1 MSKKGLPNW
10 PRPEARIDLGKP
22 YEEDPHMSEF
32 RGPGTDTEE
41 RNKWIKAKDE
51 RMSGYAL
58 RMEEAKKQR
67 QQKRQQERQQER
79 REQRQHE
86 QQSRRILPEPIQST
100 SNPYTILGLTPGATK
115 DEIKSAY
122 KAKARELHPDKN
134 KTPTATSEFQK
145 LSSAYKTIQEED
157 FPGQAFG
164 ILKKKKS
171 IKRKRNSIKKKK
183 SIKRKRKSLRKNR
196 K

>member
-1 MSKKGLPNW
+1 MSKKLPNW

-32 RGPGTDTEE
+32 RGPGTNKEE
-41 RNKWIKAKDE
+41 RANWLRERDE

-67 QQKRQQERQQER
+67 QQKRQQKRQQ
-79 REQRQHE
+79 E

-122 KAKARELHPDKN
+122 KAKARELHPDRN
-134 KTPTATSEFQK
+134 KTATATEAFQE
-145 LSSAYKTIQEED
+145 LSTAYETIKEKD

-171 IKRKRNSIKKKK
+171 IKRKRRSIKRKRN